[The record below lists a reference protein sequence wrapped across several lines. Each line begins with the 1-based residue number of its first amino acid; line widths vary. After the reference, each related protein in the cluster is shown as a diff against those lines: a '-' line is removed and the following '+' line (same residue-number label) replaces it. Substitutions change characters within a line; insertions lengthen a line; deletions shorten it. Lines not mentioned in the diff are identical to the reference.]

1 MAHRLSRTARA
12 RAFRNVGKY
21 HSSHKGTSHKGTSH
35 KGTMDMATLRPF
47 ATPRVAPPLRCPEGT
62 KWSAKANQCVATPRQ
77 PGVVAVR
84 GSDECGCP
92 TPPHG

>member
-21 HSSHKGTSHKGTSH
+21 HSSHKGT
-35 KGTMDMATLRPF
+35 MDMATLRPF
-47 ATPRVAPPLRCPEGT
+47 AKARVAPPLKCPEGT

-77 PGVVAVR
+77 PGVVAIR
-84 GSDECGCP
+84 G
-92 TPPHG
+92 